1 MRKIQS
7 LNAIADHER
16 SKIMKSP
23 TIQQENVTTQDQE
36 PKESDGEK
44 NERINQ

>member
-16 SKIMKSP
+16 SKIMKGP
-23 TIQQENVTTQDQE
+23 AIQQENTITQNHDM
-36 PKESDGEK
+36 KESDGEK